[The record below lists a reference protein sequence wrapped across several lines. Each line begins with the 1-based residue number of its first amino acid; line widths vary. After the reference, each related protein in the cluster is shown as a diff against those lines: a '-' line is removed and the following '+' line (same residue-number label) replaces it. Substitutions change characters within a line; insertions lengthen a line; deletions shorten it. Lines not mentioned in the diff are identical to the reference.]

1 MCDFFVYFKK
11 KQYLCTRF
19 AEEHYIIKPQGN
31 ETKSKI
37 TFDDGMWRSPVAQR
51 SGGPEVASSNL
62 VIPTKAVDFQLL
74 FLFKNHIMALRGKY
88 EQSHVAVKLI
98 QWLGCM
104 FLFFIPAMGSIFLF
118 SLPLSIN
125 ALKWT
130 QLIQTVAIFLL
141 PPLCMAYIWAPEPL
155 KWLKVTGERRKIKG
169 EFIWA
174 IAIMLAALPAINLLS
189 SWNEQMTLPTF
200 LEPLEQWMKQQEEAA
215 KILTDKFL
223 SARTLDVVLINLLL
237 MAVLPAVAEE
247 LTFRG
252 MLQRLLIGEGM
263 GLHLA
268 IWCSAILFSAI
279 HMQFYGF
286 LPRMLMGA
294 LFGYMLVWT
303 GSLWV
308 PILMHFTNN
317 AMAVIL
323 YFVTT
328 RAGWDMEKVDAIG
341 TGNTLWIGIA
351 SLVIT
356 IVGIYAFRRSTT
368 MSNASSRMSSGN

>member
-1 MCDFFVYFKK
+1 
-11 KQYLCTRF
+11 
-19 AEEHYIIKPQGN
+19 
-31 ETKSKI
+31 
-37 TFDDGMWRSPVAQR
+37 
-51 SGGPEVASSNL
+51 
-62 VIPTKAVDFQLL
+62 
-74 FLFKNHIMALRGKY
+74 MALRGKY

-118 SLPLSIN
+118 SLPLSIS

-130 QLIQTVAIFLL
+130 QLIQTAAIFLL

-223 SARTLDVVLINLLL
+223 SASTLDVLLVNLLL
-237 MAVLPAVAEE
+237 MAVLPALAEE

-252 MLQRLLIGEGM
+252 VLQRLFQGSNVSDFHTVKVPHI
-263 GLHLA
+263 A
-268 IWCSAILFSAI
+268 IWVTAILFSAI

-323 YFVTT
+323 YFVAT

-341 TGNTLWIGIA
+341 TGDTLWLGIVSIVLTIG
-351 SLVIT
+351 
-356 IVGIYAFRRSTT
+356 GIYAFRRSTT
-368 MSNASSRMSSGN
+368 MSNASSRISSGN